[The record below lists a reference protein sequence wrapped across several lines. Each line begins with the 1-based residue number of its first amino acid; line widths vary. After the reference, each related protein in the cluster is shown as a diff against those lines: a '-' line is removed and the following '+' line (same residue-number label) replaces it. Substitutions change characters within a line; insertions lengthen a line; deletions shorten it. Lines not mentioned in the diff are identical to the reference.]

1 MRLYS
6 SVRSSE
12 GRFVILVLVYLGIGA
27 SKRKKKK
34 KTMGIDT
41 QKFIHSI
48 KLHILHGV
56 LNSTKT
62 NWELS
67 DTKCSKSWT
76 WIHRKSSNLLNSTF
90 LVKWSLP
97 KIQIA
102 FLGLIYTC
110 CSVFG
115 TLRKIR
121 KIAVKYPNSWASHS

>member
-27 SKRKKKK
+27 SKQKKKQIK
-34 KTMGIDT
+34 SIDT
-41 QKFIHSI
+41 QKFIHNV

-67 DTKCSKSWT
+67 DTKCSKSWA
-76 WIHRKSSNLLNSTF
+76 WIPRKSSKVLNSAF

-97 KIQIA
+97 KMQIA

-110 CSVFG
+110 FSVFG